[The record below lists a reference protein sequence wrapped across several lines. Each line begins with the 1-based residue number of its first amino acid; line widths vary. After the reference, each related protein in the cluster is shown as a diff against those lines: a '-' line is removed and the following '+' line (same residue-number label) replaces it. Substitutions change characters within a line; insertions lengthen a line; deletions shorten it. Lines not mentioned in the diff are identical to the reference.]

1 MNGDNVADSDD
12 PYYMAN
18 QFQPRTMK
26 VSESLAFFVRF
37 VAHTIMEKRAQN
49 SKGRDN
55 RRRLR
60 DRLKQVVAFPRK
72 SMKYLS
78 DETLTTATAVSSSS
92 STTTPTTTTKNRLGK
107 WHKLNDS
114 RKSLIRLVGYD
125 SSMMTPAF
133 GYLIIGAFMTSV
145 VPYYYSS
152 CISCIASADP
162 NRRKLLVAMMAPMMR

>member
-1 MNGDNVADSDD
+1 MQRRSRQRIHHPSYHACVLTRTRVNDHRTILHSSTIPDEMNGDNVADSDD

-60 DRLKQVVAFPRK
+60 DRLKQVAFPRK
-72 SMKYLS
+72 SMKDFS

-92 STTTPTTTTKNRLGK
+92 TTTTPTTTTKNRLGK
-107 WHKLNDS
+107 WHKINES
-114 RKSLIRLVGYD
+114 RKSLIRLV
-125 SSMMTPAF
+125 
-133 GYLIIGAFMTSV
+133 IHQ
-145 VPYYYSS
+145 
-152 CISCIASADP
+152 
-162 NRRKLLVAMMAPMMR
+162 